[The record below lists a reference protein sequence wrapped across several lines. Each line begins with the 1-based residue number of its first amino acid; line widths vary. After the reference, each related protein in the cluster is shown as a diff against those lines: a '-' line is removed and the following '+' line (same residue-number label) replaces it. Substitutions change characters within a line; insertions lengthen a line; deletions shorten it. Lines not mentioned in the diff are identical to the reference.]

1 MRLLSVLL
9 MSMSLTPLALAQDS
23 PFEPFA
29 QKSFSDVPTTHVS
42 FEAIESLRERNILQG
57 YPDGT
62 FKPGNRINR
71 AEFVFLITNPL
82 LMDTNALNECLRNE
96 QVKDSQTA
104 YYPDVDRAAWY
115 AAAVCHATQK
125 GLIKGYPDGRFQ
137 PGEYINFA
145 EAAKILSSAMAL
157 QTTEEPTEQWFR
169 PYVTALSEQRAI
181 PVSIK
186 SFDQILTR
194 SEMAEMLYRLRDD
207 ITDRE
212 YRDIS
217 TMK

>member
-1 MRLLSVLL
+1 
-9 MSMSLTPLALAQDS
+9 MSLLHMFRMKPS
-23 PFEPFA
+23 NR
-29 QKSFSDVPTTHVS
+29 SVS
-42 FEAIESLRERNILQG
+42 EIFFMGTLMERSNPATESLNVCLSNEQIKDSQTVYYPDAPRGSWYAPAVCHATVKGLIRG

-62 FKPGNRINR
+62 FK
-71 AEFVFLITNPL
+71 
-82 LMDTNALNECLRNE
+82 
-96 QVKDSQTA
+96 
-104 YYPDVDRAAWY
+104 
-115 AAAVCHATQK
+115 
-125 GLIKGYPDGRFQ
+125 

-169 PYVTALSEQRAI
+169 PYVNALSKEHAI

-186 SFDQILTR
+186 SFDQMLTR

-212 YRDIS
+212 YQDIS
-217 TMK
+217 TIK

>member
-1 MRLLSVLL
+1 MLL
-9 MSMSLTPLALAQDS
+9 MSLLLAPIASAQDS

-29 QKSFSDVPTTHVS
+29 QQQFSDVPESHTS

-57 YPDGT
+57 YPGGT

-82 LMDTNALNECLRNE
+82 LMDTNELNTCLQNE
-96 QVKDSQTA
+96 QVKDSQTV
-104 YYPDVDRAAWY
+104 YYPDVDRGAWY
-115 AAAVCHATQK
+115 ATAVCHATVK

-145 EAAKILSSAMAL
+145 EAAKIMSSAMAL
-157 QTTEEPTEQWFR
+157 QTAEEPTEQWFR
-169 PYVTALSEQRAI
+169 PYVNALSKERAI

-186 SFDQILTR
+186 SFDQMLTR
-194 SEMAEMLYRLRDD
+194 SEMAEMLYRLLDD